1 MTDKQLKKLSRA
13 DLLTLL
19 IDQSKELEQVRAR
32 LEQAEEKLASREIKI
47 AQTGS
52 IAEAALQL
60 NGLFEAAQAAGEQYL
75 ENLRV
80 LSTRQETVC
89 AEKERQCDETVA
101 ARLSATE
108 KQCKE
113 MVAKAKTESQAYWD
127 EVSVKLEAFYREHAG
142 LKELLA
148 IRTTQQGRTQNET

>member
-1 MTDKQLKKLSRA
+1 MTEKQLKKLSRA
-13 DLLTLL
+13 DLLGLL
-19 IDQSKELEQVRAR
+19 IEQSKELEQVRKS

-60 NGLFEAAQAAGEQYL
+60 NGLFEAAQAASEQYL

-80 LSTRQETVC
+80 LSVRQETVC
-89 AEKERQCDETVA
+89 AEKERECDETVA
-101 ARLSATE
+101 ARLAATE
-108 KQCKE
+108 KQCDE
-113 MVAKAKTESQAYWD
+113 MVARAKAESQAYWE

-142 LKELLA
+142 LRELLA
-148 IRTTQQGRTQNET
+148 VRTTQQGKSKDEA